1 MRAPDGYSLC
11 HTGVLGLWPTG
22 LNRSSIVRPQD
33 FVWILL
39 FAGLAIYGPDRQP
52 LNIGILLVLCL
63 SQILEPKI
71 GFFSSHAGSATS
83 FAIKLVLCYLLIG
96 WSDGVSSPY
105 YWLFLFPVIS
115 AATSF
120 GFMGTLISILL
131 VCATYTSFLLFLGPD
146 QYIPIE
152 ERRVFF
158 LQLSIFPV
166 VGFLTHQLAESSRVE
181 ARRYQAVAEQL
192 AEANRNLKEAEATA
206 RRSERLA
213 ALGQLS
219 AGLAHELRNPLG
231 TMKASAEMLVRSVDS
246 SNDVAREM
254 AQFISTEVDRTD
266 SLITRFLDFARP
278 LAVRLEVADLSQV
291 LDRAVEEIERH
302 QPPLGIAIYKN
313 YSPDIRPFLLDPE
326 LMIRVFYNLLLNAA
340 QASPPKGT
348 VTLKTREV
356 GGLVEV
362 SVIDCGSGID
372 KKHLENIFNPFF
384 TTKAKGVGLG
394 LAIVSKVVD
403 EHGGKIAVES
413 EAGSGSVFRV
423 YLPYAQAP
431 AAREVA

>member
-1 MRAPDGYSLC
+1 MC
-11 HTGVLGLWPTG
+11 HTGDLGPWPS
-22 LNRSSIVRPQD
+22 RFIDPRIVRPQD

-39 FAGLAIYGPDRQP
+39 FAGIAIYGPERTP
-52 LNIGILLVLCL
+52 LKIGILVVLCIV
-63 SQILEPKI
+63 QILEPKI
-71 GFFSSHAGSATS
+71 DFFSSRTGSALS
-83 FAIKLVLCYLLIG
+83 FAIKLALSYLLIG
-96 WSDGVSSPY
+96 WTDGVSSPY

-120 GFMGTLISILL
+120 GLIGTLISILL
-131 VCATYTSFLLFLGPD
+131 ACAAYASFLLFLGPD
-146 QYIPIE
+146 QYIPVE
-152 ERRVFF
+152 ERQVFF
-158 LQLSIFPV
+158 LQLSIIPV

-181 ARRYQAVAEQL
+181 ARRYQSTAEQL
-192 AEANRNLKEAEATA
+192 AEANRNLKEAEAAA

-278 LAVRLEVADLSQV
+278 LAVRLELADLSQV

-302 QPPLGIAIYKN
+302 RPPLGIAVYKN
-313 YSPDIRPFLLDPE
+313 YSPDIRPFMLDPE
-326 LMIRVFYNLLLNAA
+326 LMVRVFYNLLLNAA
-340 QASPPKGT
+340 QASPQKGT
-348 VTLKTREV
+348 ITLKTREV
-356 GGLVEV
+356 DGMVEV

-372 KKHLENIFNPFF
+372 RKHLENIFNPFF
-384 TTKAKGVGLG
+384 TTKPSGVGLG
-394 LAIVSKVVD
+394 LAIVSKIVD

-423 YLPYAQAP
+423 YLPYAQSSAV
-431 AAREVA
+431 REVA